1 MFYRHPIYLITHI
14 IFGFLGYFYHT
25 VLYGTIGY
33 QLLQYILNIR
43 IFAFEMSIKS
53 GNSIEHTA
61 IKLSEIGIGY
71 LLAKLYKASGRA

>member
-1 MFYRHPIYLITHI
+1 MFYRHPIYRITHI
-14 IFGFLGYFYHT
+14 IFGFLGYFYPK

-61 IKLSEIGIGY
+61 IKLIEVGIGY
-71 LLAKLYKASGRA
+71 LLAKLYMALDRA